1 MVITKFIAVTWM
13 HRLQTLLLARYMD
26 TRSYCAAQGA
36 AVVVAHDPLSQP
48 EQRIDKDT
56 AQFLQYFRELVS
68 GRLFKTLTAVPSAV
82 VVLKSLGGFGAITVA
97 AVVVTV
103 YKVSV
108 R

>member
-1 MVITKFIAVTWM
+1 M

-26 TRSYCAAQGA
+26 TRSYCAAQGAA